1 MRTPISSIIF
11 FISQILIYITGLK
24 DQSEQKQQV
33 IRYIKLIN
41 SQLQLTQGF
50 VNDLLD
56 LR

>member
-1 MRTPISSIIF
+1 MRAPISSIIF

>member
-1 MRTPISSIIF
+1 MN
-11 FISQILIYITGLK
+11 LN
-24 DQSEQKQQV
+24 DQSEQKEQV